1 MKGPRAGTR
10 TQQLLTVGVFFM
22 FTLFFHTYVIICHTN
37 DSIAPFLYRIY
48 HMGGDK
54 RPFRRQRGNV
64 DSLSPAVFSMS
75 LKLRYAID
83 I

>member
-1 MKGPRAGTR
+1 MDSCVYGVYYFVLL
-10 TQQLLTVGVFFM
+10 QQS
-22 FTLFFHTYVIICHTN
+22 YEIIIIRTN
-37 DSIAPFLYRIY
+37 DCTPPFLYRIY

-64 DSLSPAVFSMS
+64 DSFSPAVFSMS
-75 LKLRYAID
+75 LKLRCAID